1 MGCSGLVVGKG
12 MRHIMNRITIEK
24 AKNGWV
30 VTSWDGALILC
41 PTEEDMVA
49 KVHELAI
56 EWEQWLDA

>member
-30 VTSWDGALILC
+30 VTSWDGTLILC
-41 PTEEDMVA
+41 PTEEDMVTRVR
-49 KVHELAI
+49 KLAL
-56 EWEQWLDA
+56 EWEQWVND